1 MSFDPLNQLSFC
13 QAHKKLFGI
22 YLDKE
27 IVTIYIYIYIY
38 ISLSVIFIVATLLLS
53 HINGHMVHLFPTI
66 SLLFLNLLL
75 LINYVSYCYT
85 SYNLSPSLLHF
96 YLRTTFN
103 LNITL
108 PLSTTL
114 PFYFGSSYPHS
125 IIINLLLSLPFYIY
139 FSTQKIYYSLFFTCF
154 LDRKSVV

>member
-1 MSFDPLNQLSFC
+1 
-13 QAHKKLFGI
+13 
-22 YLDKE
+22 
-27 IVTIYIYIYIY
+27 
-38 ISLSVIFIVATLLLS
+38 
-53 HINGHMVHLFPTI
+53 MVHLFPTI

-125 IIINLLLSLPFYIY
+125 IIINLLFSLPFYIY
-139 FSTQKIYYSLFFTCF
+139 FSTQKNYFSLSLSLSLSLSHVFFVIFFLEKRVDAIWFYYFKLLSFFYF
-154 LDRKSVV
+154 L

>member
-1 MSFDPLNQLSFC
+1 
-13 QAHKKLFGI
+13 
-22 YLDKE
+22 
-27 IVTIYIYIYIY
+27 
-38 ISLSVIFIVATLLLS
+38 
-53 HINGHMVHLFPTI
+53 MVHLFPTI

-85 SYNLSPSLLHF
+85 SNNLSPSLLHF

-108 PLSTTL
+108 PLSTPL

-125 IIINLLLSLPFYIY
+125 IIINLLFSLPFYIY
-139 FSTQKIYYSLFFTCF
+139 FSTQKNYFSLSLSLSLSLSCFFCDFFFFWEKRVDAIWFYYFKLLSFFYFLWLLNVILLHKKIMYKNTMLFYYIEW
-154 LDRKSVV
+154 LG